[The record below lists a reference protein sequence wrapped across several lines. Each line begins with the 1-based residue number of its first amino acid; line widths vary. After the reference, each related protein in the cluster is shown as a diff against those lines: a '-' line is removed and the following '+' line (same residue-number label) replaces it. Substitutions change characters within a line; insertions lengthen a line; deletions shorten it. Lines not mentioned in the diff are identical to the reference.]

1 MLTAYDA
8 PIARQ
13 VDRGGVDMIL
23 VGDTAG
29 DNHLGYEDT
38 IPVTIEE
45 ALSSRVA
52 YSRYVSRTV
61 SSSRPSGSSTM

>member
-8 PIARQ
+8 PVARL
-13 VDRGGVDMIL
+13 VAEGGVHMIL

-38 IPVTIEE
+38 LPVI
-45 ALSSRVA
+45 VD
-52 YSRYVSRTV
+52 
-61 SSSRPSGSSTM
+61 